1 MEDVK
6 IYGLCLERLKYQTG
20 LAIKKL
26 NSDAPSIQDRVLLES
41 YNTAEI
47 DDIIDILEL
56 YDVEESTS
64 NHVREKLEE
73 LACTVSLLL
82 RETLAFDLTDDGHL
96 GLYLL
101 TRDESLSQN
110 KTGSARAS
118 VILKKVSAA

>member
-6 IYGLCLERLKYQTG
+6 IYGLCLERLSYQIG
-20 LAIKKL
+20 NAKRKI
-26 NSDAPSIQDRVLLES
+26 NGDALSIQNRILLES

-64 NHVREKLEE
+64 NHVKEKLEE
-73 LACTVSLLL
+73 LAYTVSILLQ
-82 RETLAFDLTDDGHL
+82 ETLSFDITDDGYL

-101 TRDESLSQN
+101 THDNSLNMLEQ
-110 KTGSARAS
+110 KT
-118 VILKKVSAA
+118 VSAQ

>member
-6 IYGLCLERLKYQTG
+6 IYGLCLERLKYQIG
-20 LAIKKL
+20 LAIKKV
-26 NSDAPSIQDRVLLES
+26 NGDAPSIQNRVLLES

-56 YDVEESTS
+56 YDVEDSTS
-64 NHVREKLEE
+64 NHVKEKLEE

-82 RETLAFDLTDDGHL
+82 RETLTFDLTDDGHL

-101 TRDESLSQN
+101 TCDESLSQ
-110 KTGSARAS
+110 KETGSARE
-118 VILKKVSAA
+118 ILLTAGTG

>member
-6 IYGLCLERLKYQTG
+6 IYGLCLERLKYQIG
-20 LAIKKL
+20 LAVKKV
-26 NSDAPSIQDRVLLES
+26 NGDAFYIQNRFLLES

-73 LACTVSLLL
+73 LADTVSILL
-82 RETLAFDLTDDGHL
+82 RETLEFDLTDDGHL

-101 TRDESLSQN
+101 TRDESLSQ
-110 KTGSARAS
+110 KETGSARE
-118 VILKKVSAA
+118 ILLTAGT

>member
-6 IYGLCLERLKYQTG
+6 IYGLCLERLKYQIG
-20 LAIKKL
+20 LAIKKV
-26 NSDAPSIQDRVLLES
+26 NGDAPSIQDRVLLES

-56 YDVEESTS
+56 YDVEDSTS
-64 NHVREKLEE
+64 NHVKEKLEE

-82 RETLAFDLTDDGHL
+82 RETLTFDLTDDGYL

-101 TRDESLSQN
+101 IRDESLSMLEQEN
-110 KTGSARAS
+110 ETESALES
-118 VILKKVSAA
+118 VHS